1 MSELKYAVVCI
12 DDDPLILQV
21 LAFQLNKIL
30 DSKNILIEYY
40 TNPSTA
46 LNEIVILV
54 DEKID
59 IIFVLVDYQMPEMTG
74 AELVRKIKT
83 KYSELKCIMLS
94 GQANKSQVNELKD
107 ENLLQLFIEKPWDET
122 ELEQAIKKITN
133 QL

>member
-46 LNEIVILV
+46 LNEIDILV

-94 GQANKSQVNELKD
+94 GQANKSQVNELKN

-122 ELEQAIKKITN
+122 ELELAIQKITN

>member
-1 MSELKYAVVCI
+1 MSKLRYAVVCI

-21 LAFQLNKIL
+21 LSFQLNKIL

-46 LNEIVILV
+46 LNEIEAFIN
-54 DEKID
+54 EKID

-74 AELVRKIKT
+74 SELIRKIKT
-83 KYSELKCIMLS
+83 AYPELNCIMLS
-94 GQANKSQVNELKD
+94 GQANQSQVRELKN
-107 ENLLQLFIEKPWDET
+107 ENLLHQFIEKPWDET
-122 ELEQAIKKITN
+122 ELKTTIKKITN